1 MVSSRTVTGRESPEF
16 ARALDDLHR
25 VRLRPEIR
33 LTEVPAPQ
41 RIAPYAVALTADVVD
56 PHDTDDDLASGRF
69 VLLHDPSA
77 PEPWGGEWRAVT
89 FARAELEPELAT
101 DPLLGEVGWSWLTD
115 ALATRGVGYVA
126 EAGTVTR
133 VVSQSF
139 AGLADRPASVE
150 MEVRASWTPLGPEVG
165 EHLLAWSDLLCT
177 IAGLP
182 PSARGCRRPA
192 RTPSLN
198 ELRDHGPSPR
208 GRHPAARPCRSTS
221 PPTASPSSSRPSVTL
236 ARAADGRRATARAR
250 SRSTPSAPRATATA
264 SAPTS
269 CRCAARVPAPG

>member
-1 MVSSRTVTGRESPEF
+1 MTGRESPEF
-16 ARALDDLHR
+16 ARALEELHR
-25 VRLRPEIR
+25 ARLRPEIR

-41 RIAPYAVALTADVVD
+41 RIAPYAVALTADVID
-56 PHDTDDDLASGRF
+56 PNDTDDDLASGRF

-115 ALATRGVGYVA
+115 ALESRGVGYVA

-150 MEVRASWTPLGPEVG
+150 MEVRASWTPLGSEVG
-165 EHLLAWSDLLCT
+165 RAPARVVRPAVHDRRAAPT
-177 IAGLP
+177 T
-182 PSARGCRRPA
+182 RGCRRPA

-198 ELRDHGPSPR
+198 EPR
-208 GRHPAARPCRSTS
+208 HRPCR
-221 PPTASPSSSRPSVTL
+221 P
-236 ARAADGRRATARAR
+236 
-250 SRSTPSAPRATATA
+250 
-264 SAPTS
+264 
-269 CRCAARVPAPG
+269 